1 MPMGTYQQVKDE
13 LKKLGIDDYE
23 VVDHP
28 AAHTTEEAD
37 RYIAGK
43 EGVRTKTM
51 FLKGKKKKFYMVIM
65 DDKKR
70 MDFHEFQN
78 LTGAKRVSMARPRE
92 LFHRSACSTTPLT
105 TSRFTLTRTLST
117 SRFKPSTPT
126 RILTRSLL
134 RPRTSLSFSRLR
146 AMIRK
151 SLTYR
156 KIKCPGNLELTGYNA
171 L

>member
-1 MPMGTYQQVKDE
+1 MPMGTYQQIKDE

-37 RYIAGK
+37 RYIAGR

-70 MDFHEFQN
+70 MDFHEFQD
-78 LTGAKRVSMARPRE
+78 LTGAKRVSMARPE
-92 LFHRSACSTTPLT
+92 DLQEQLGLAPGIVSPFGLLNNTAYNVQVYFDQDIVDEPIQTFHPNENTHTIFIKTPDLFKFLKAESYDPEIIDL
-105 TSRFTLTRTLST
+105 
-117 SRFKPSTPT
+117 
-126 RILTRSLL
+126 
-134 RPRTSLSFSRLR
+134 
-146 AMIRK
+146 
-151 SLTYR
+151 
-156 KIKCPGNLELTGYNA
+156 
-171 L
+171 